1 MCSKEVGSVC
11 LADWKPHCLQQNP
24 ESCPF
29 FGDAL
34 ECAGLGIASFSKN
47 KCHIT
52 ERYKIPFACGSVVLS
67 CIHPSNPSWV
77 FPQRNLCG
85 GNQAF
90 GWICWSLAA
99 CSSFLSEE
107 LQASTSGFL
116 FCSQSLPLT
125 LKSSLFLVRH
135 VIPYFPRIGRKKRS

>member
-34 ECAGLGIASFSKN
+34 GCAGLGIASFSKN

-52 ERYKIPFACGSVVLS
+52 ERYKTPLHVVLLL
-67 CIHPSNPSWV
+67 CPV
-77 FPQRNLCG
+77 FILRTLHG
-85 GNQAF
+85 
-90 GWICWSLAA
+90 
-99 CSSFLSEE
+99 SFLRG
-107 LQASTSGFL
+107 TSVGGIRPL
-116 FCSQSLPLT
+116 GGYAGPWLRVLPFYLRNYK
-125 LKSSLFLVRH
+125 LVPLVFSSVPKVFH
-135 VIPYFPRIGRKKRS
+135 